1 MRHYWGPDCPG
12 GDGFWRNGG
21 HTGNLTAGLY
31 VVAAG
36 WWLAVAAAGGRP
48 VVCGRCG
55 PVVAVVSKA
64 VAAGVFGFCNTGNDT
79 RFDPADGS
87 DDGLS

>member
-1 MRHYWGPDCPG
+1 MTFYWGPDCPG
-12 GDGFWRNGG
+12 GDGFWRDGG

-36 WWLAVAAAGGRP
+36 WWWP

-55 PVVAVVSKA
+55 PVGSKA
-64 VAAGVFGFCNTGNDT
+64 VAAGVSGFCNTGNDT

-87 DDGLS
+87 DDGQS